1 MLWCTSI
8 SCSQLLLCV
17 LLWHS
22 AITLTCHKP
31 ESKQMIGDYY
41 RQWKIFVAQIIQ
53 NHCLYMETAIGINRF
68 NANHSYWHACMRASK
83 ISVKNVANF
92 VGHIKTWNFLREKPS
107 RFVSRSCTGVL
118 LGMLRVNKYLVI
130 HLQNIVHSFSKDS
143 LLMLRSHT
151 FTYCKSIEYIYI
163 IVTER
168 LCPYLP
174 EGMVYSVRWLS
185 QENTPYWD
193 SDDPNMW

>member
-31 ESKQMIGDYY
+31 ESKQLIGDYY
-41 RQWKIFVAQIIQ
+41 RQWKIYVAVITQIIQ
-53 NHCLYMETAIGINRF
+53 NHCLYKETAISINRF
-68 NANHSYWHACMRASK
+68 NANHSYWHACMRALT

-92 VGHIKTWNFLREKPS
+92 VGHIKTWNFSSGKPS

-118 LGMLRVNKYLVI
+118 LGVPHVNKSCYTFTEYCTFIEKRFFADATQSHIYILYKYLI
-130 HLQNIVHSFSKDS
+130 HLYNSNRKTMS
-143 LLMLRSHT
+143 LPSWG
-151 FTYCKSIEYIYI
+151 YGI
-163 IVTER
+163 
-168 LCPYLP
+168 
-174 EGMVYSVRWLS
+174 
-185 QENTPYWD
+185 
-193 SDDPNMW
+193 